1 MQVFVP
7 LCDDALDALSMR
19 GMRLVPYRCGLPL
32 QPGDW
37 SVEPAAAAS
46 PAATEPPPDPLSAA
60 A

>member
-37 SVEPAAAAS
+37 SIEASTGPHATAA
-46 PAATEPPPDPLSAA
+46 EPPPDPLSAA